1 MEKVN
6 KAFIE
11 KLTSEIKE
19 AILIIVR
26 YSSKSFKELS
36 DAEKYALRYNLIVVA
51 EALSSLAIHI
61 VRRVFESRPETP
73 LQALLLLRDK
83 GLLDEYEFN
92 DITKLMRLRK
102 PIGT

>member
-6 KAFIE
+6 KDFIE

-26 YSSKSFKELS
+26 YSSKSFKEIS

-51 EALSSLAIHI
+51 EVYHL
-61 VRRVFESRPETP
+61 
-73 LQALLLLRDK
+73 
-83 GLLDEYEFN
+83 
-92 DITKLMRLRK
+92 
-102 PIGT
+102 